1 MSTATSV
8 YSVRS
13 SLLQELRRNDRPA
26 FDLIVSLYNLN
37 CINLLELKKLRALA
51 VNEIV
56 SLQEVKE
63 ELKKCVSDELGINMV
78 IAFLDI
84 LGDQTTTAERLVLLI
99 DVLYSY
105 NARKIKLKPKLDT
118 IVEIIR

>member
-1 MSTATSV
+1 M
-8 YSVRS
+8 
-13 SLLQELRRNDRPA
+13 QELRRNDRPA

-99 DVLYSY
+99 DVLY
-105 NARKIKLKPKLDT
+105 
-118 IVEIIR
+118 